1 MTTQTSA
8 QSDAQTVKE
17 RAASVGGTVQD
28 QTGQVAGTAKEQ
40 AVEVAQEA
48 KAQARDLLGEL
59 RGQVRQ
65 QTGTQR
71 DRLVEILREFG
82 DELENMAESG
92 GGSGTA
98 TEVVRQVSQ
107 RLRDV
112 QNYFEGGSNLG
123 EDIRTFARRRPGTF
137 LLGCAA
143 AGVLA
148 GRATRGAA
156 AAKRA
161 ESSSHGRH
169 VVDVRPGYGTEG
181 AYGTEG
187 TYGTAGTYGAG
198 TTGTYGGG
206 AYAGGETGFGTAEGA
221 PTSGIERTS
230 DPNIAPSSGPLAG
243 DTLTD
248 PTEPVPPGTP
258 STLGGRDASGRD
270 AGIGYEGTR

>member
-59 RGQVRQ
+59 KSQVSQ

-92 GGSGTA
+92 GRSGAA
-98 TEVVRQVSQ
+98 TEVVRQVAQ

-123 EDIRTFARRRPGTF
+123 EDVRSFARRRPGTF

-143 AGVLA
+143 IGVIA

-156 AAKRA
+156 AAKQA

-169 VVDVRPGYGTEG
+169 AVDIREG
-181 AYGTEG
+181 YGTEG
-187 TYGTAGTYGAG
+187 TYGTYGTG
-198 TTGTYGGG
+198 TAGTYGGG
-206 AYAGGETGFGTAEGA
+206 AYAGSQAGFGTAEGV
-221 PTSGIERTS
+221 PTTGVERTS